1 MRWMLLAVAVGLSP
15 VLGQD
20 VKSDDALKGTP
31 PLDAAAMPMC
41 SGDMAA
47 PKTAAILSGYGGG
60 GFPIRTSSPKAQAYF
75 DNGMQL
81 AHAFAHKAA
90 IQAFHEAAGLDPNC
104 AMCVW
109 GEAWASGPTIN
120 YPIPPGDQVK
130 LAGLVNRASF
140 LSQNGPPKERELIAA
155 LALRY
160 QNGGGRGAGDRA
172 FAEAMAALAVK
183 YPIDDEIAVMAA
195 DAWMIPSALAGKD
208 ANIGKAV
215 ALLEEVLRRNPD
227 YTPAIHF
234 YIHATEM
241 AGYPGRAERYA
252 DKLASLAP
260 AAAHLVHM
268 PSHTYYHIGRYQD
281 AVDANVKA
289 VALGIANAKRL
300 GLPEPDGVWD
310 LPYHAH
316 NVQYGVGGALISGD
330 AKDALALSEPLIAA
344 ASVSKRKDLG
354 VFPQMVA
361 GTGYFA
367 EARFADPHKV
377 LTLPEPSLPY
387 VKAYWHYARGE
398 AAARLGD
405 VALVRKEAAAIPDRI
420 GPEKPDD
427 ASDAAG
433 RMMRIAHLVL
443 EGRAAMLEDRPEIA
457 LGKFKAAAKMQ
468 ETKTFLSFSDPPAF
482 WYPVRR
488 DMAAALLAIGKPKD
502 ALREADA
509 TLKTTPKEPVTLA
522 IKAEAEAKLGQVA
535 GEAARV
541 TARQQHLFRHSREG
555 GNPPGGH
562 SLAAE
567 WIPASAGMTEL
578 RGGIG
583 PAPVYFNRRGRR
595 PPSAGTPPAD
605 RS

>member
-1 MRWMLLAVAVGLSP
+1 MRWLLLGIAVGLAP
-15 VLGQD
+15 ALAQD
-20 VKSDDALKGTP
+20 VKNDDALKATP

-41 SGDMAA
+41 SGDMTA
-47 PKTAAILSGYGGG
+47 PKKAMILAGYGNG
-60 GFPIRTSSPKAQAYF
+60 GFPIRTGSPKAQAFF

-90 IQAFHEAAGLDPNC
+90 IQAFHEAARLDPNC
-104 AMCVW
+104 AMCLW

-120 YPIPPGDQVK
+120 YPIPSEDQVK
-130 LAGLVNRASF
+130 LEAMALRAQALAVNGS
-140 LSQNGPPKERELIAA
+140 PKERELIAA
-155 LALRY
+155 LVLRY
-160 QNGGGRGAGDRA
+160 QEGGGKGPGDRA
-172 FAEAMAALAVK
+172 FATSMAALAAK
-183 YPIDDEIAVMAA
+183 YPIDDEIAVIAA
-195 DAWMIPSALAGKD
+195 DAWMIPSAQNNST

-215 ALLEEVLRRNPD
+215 ALLEAVLRRNPD

-241 AGYPGRAERYA
+241 AGYPARAERYA
-252 DKLASLAP
+252 DRLASLAP
-260 AAAHLVHM
+260 SAAHLVHM

-300 GLPEPDGVWD
+300 GLSEPDGVWD

-330 AKDALALSEPLIAA
+330 AKDALALSDPLIAA
-344 ASVSKRKDLG
+344 AQISKRKELG

-367 EARFADPHKV
+367 EARYADPHKV
-377 LTLPEPSLPY
+377 LALPEPSLPY

-405 VALVRKEAAAIPDRI
+405 AALVRKEAGAIPQHV

-427 ASDAAG
+427 ASDGAA

-443 EGRAAMLEDRPEIA
+443 DGRAAMLENKPAEA
-457 LGKFKAAAKMQ
+457 LVAFKAAAKMQ
-468 ETKTFLSFSDPPAF
+468 ETKAFLSFSDPPAF

-488 DMAAALLAIGKPKD
+488 DMAAALLAMGKPKD
-502 ALREADA
+502 ALREAET
-509 TLKTTPKEPVTLA
+509 TLEAVPREPVTLA
-522 IKAEAEAKLGQVA
+522 LKAEAEAKLGQATAAKADRNTALALWHGDRAMLPGAPLEV
-535 GEAARV
+535 AAR
-541 TARQQHLFRHSREG
+541 
-555 GNPPGGH
+555 
-562 SLAAE
+562 
-567 WIPASAGMTEL
+567 
-578 RGGIG
+578 
-583 PAPVYFNRRGRR
+583 
-595 PPSAGTPPAD
+595 
-605 RS
+605 

>member
-1 MRWMLLAVAVGLSP
+1 MRWLLLGIAVGLAP
-15 VLGQD
+15 ALAQD
-20 VKSDDALKGTP
+20 VKSDDALKATP

-41 SGDMAA
+41 SGDMTA
-47 PKTAAILSGYGGG
+47 PKTATILSGYGGG
-60 GFPIRTSSPKAQAYF
+60 GFPIRTASPRAQAYF

-90 IQAFHEAAGLDPNC
+90 IQAFHESARLDPNC

-109 GEAWASGPTIN
+109 GEAWAAGPTIN
-120 YPIPPGDQVK
+120 YPIPPEDQAK
-130 LAGLVNRASF
+130 LAAMVVRAQA
-140 LSQNGPPKERELIAA
+140 LSLNAPPKERELIAA

-172 FAEAMAALAVK
+172 FAEAMATLAAK

-195 DAWMIPSALAGKD
+195 DAWMIPSAQTNSS
-208 ANIGKAV
+208 ANMGKAV
-215 ALLEEVLRRNPD
+215 ALLEEVLKRNPD

-234 YIHATEM
+234 YIHATEI
-241 AGYPGRAERYA
+241 AGYPERAEPYA
-252 DKLASLAP
+252 DRLALLAP
-260 AAAHLVHM
+260 SAAHLVHM
-268 PSHTYYHIGRYQD
+268 PSHTYYHVGRYQD
-281 AVDANVKA
+281 AADANVKA

-300 GLPEPDGVWD
+300 GLAEPDGVWD

-330 AKDALALSEPLIAA
+330 AKDALALSDPLIAA

-367 EARFADPHKV
+367 EARYADPHKV
-377 LTLPEPSLPY
+377 LAFPEPALPY

-405 VALVRKEAAAIPDRI
+405 VAQVRKEAAAIPAHV
-420 GPEKPDD
+420 GPEKDDD
-427 ASDAAG
+427 ASDGAG

-443 EGRAAMLEDRPEIA
+443 NGRAAMIENKPAEA
-457 LGKFKAAAKMQ
+457 LAAFKAAAKIQ
-468 ETKTFLSFSDPPAF
+468 ETKAFLSFSDPPAF

-488 DMAAALLAIGKPKD
+488 DMAAALLAMGKAND

-509 TLKTTPKEPVTLA
+509 TLRSTPKEPVTLA
-522 IKAEAEAKLGQVA
+522 LRAEAEAELGQTANAVA
-535 GEAARV
+535 DREVALAAWHGDRATLPGISERLAAR
-541 TARQQHLFRHSREG
+541 
-555 GNPPGGH
+555 
-562 SLAAE
+562 
-567 WIPASAGMTEL
+567 
-578 RGGIG
+578 
-583 PAPVYFNRRGRR
+583 
-595 PPSAGTPPAD
+595 
-605 RS
+605 

>member
-1 MRWMLLAVAVGLSP
+1 MRWLLLGIAVGLAP
-15 VLGQD
+15 ALAQD
-20 VKSDDALKGTP
+20 VKNDDALKATP

-41 SGDMAA
+41 SGDMTA
-47 PKTAAILSGYGGG
+47 PKKAMILAGYGSG
-60 GFPIRTSSPKAQAYF
+60 GFPIRTTNPRAQAFF

-90 IQAFHEAAGLDPNC
+90 IQAFHEAARLDPNC
-104 AMCVW
+104 AMCLW

-120 YPIPPGDQVK
+120 YPIPSEDQVK
-130 LAGLVNRASF
+130 LEAMALRAQALAVNGS
-140 LSQNGPPKERELIAA
+140 PKERELTAA
-155 LALRY
+155 LVLRY
-160 QNGGGRGAGDRA
+160 QEGGGKGPGDRA
-172 FAEAMAALAVK
+172 FATSMAALAAK
-183 YPIDDEIAVMAA
+183 YPIDDEIAVIAA
-195 DAWMIPSALAGKD
+195 DAWMIPSAQNNST

-215 ALLEEVLRRNPD
+215 ALLEAVLRRNPD

-241 AGYPGRAERYA
+241 AGYPARAEPYA
-252 DKLASLAP
+252 DRLASLAP
-260 AAAHLVHM
+260 SAAHLVHM

-300 GLPEPDGVWD
+300 GLSEPDGVWD

-330 AKDALALSEPLIAA
+330 AKDALALSDPLIAA
-344 ASVSKRKDLG
+344 AQISKRKELG

-367 EARFADPHKV
+367 EARYADPHKV
-377 LTLPEPSLPY
+377 LALPEPSLPY

-405 VALVRKEAAAIPDRI
+405 AALVRKEAGAIPQHV

-427 ASDAAG
+427 ASDGAA

-443 EGRAAMLEDRPEIA
+443 DGRAAMLENKPAEA
-457 LGKFKAAAKMQ
+457 LVAFKAAAKMQ
-468 ETKTFLSFSDPPAF
+468 ETKAFLSFSDPPAF

-488 DMAAALLAIGKPKD
+488 DMAAALLAMGKPKD
-502 ALREADA
+502 ALREAET
-509 TLKTTPKEPVTLA
+509 TLEAVPREPVTLA
-522 IKAEAEAKLGQVA
+522 LKAEAEAKLGQATAAKADRNTALALWHGDRAMLPGAALEV
-535 GEAARV
+535 AAR
-541 TARQQHLFRHSREG
+541 
-555 GNPPGGH
+555 
-562 SLAAE
+562 
-567 WIPASAGMTEL
+567 
-578 RGGIG
+578 
-583 PAPVYFNRRGRR
+583 
-595 PPSAGTPPAD
+595 
-605 RS
+605 

>member
-1 MRWMLLAVAVGLSP
+1 MRWLLLGIAVGLAP
-15 VLGQD
+15 ALAQD
-20 VKSDDALKGTP
+20 VKNDDALKATP

-41 SGDMAA
+41 SGDMTA
-47 PKTAAILSGYGGG
+47 PKKAMILAGYGSG
-60 GFPIRTSSPKAQAYF
+60 GFPIRTGSPKAQAFF

-90 IQAFHEAAGLDPNC
+90 IQAFHEAARLDPNC
-104 AMCVW
+104 AMCLW

-120 YPIPPGDQVK
+120 YPIPSEDQVK
-130 LAGLVNRASF
+130 LEAMALRAQALAVNGS
-140 LSQNGPPKERELIAA
+140 PKERELTAA
-155 LALRY
+155 LVLRY
-160 QNGGGRGAGDRA
+160 QEGGGKGPGDRA
-172 FAEAMAALAVK
+172 FATAMAALAAK
-183 YPIDDEIAVMAA
+183 YPIDDEIAVIAA
-195 DAWMIPSALAGKD
+195 DAWMIPSAQNNST

-215 ALLEEVLRRNPD
+215 ALLEAVLRRNPD

-241 AGYPGRAERYA
+241 AGYPARAEPYA
-252 DKLASLAP
+252 DRLASLAP
-260 AAAHLVHM
+260 SAAHLVHM

-300 GLPEPDGVWD
+300 GLSEPDGVWD

-330 AKDALALSEPLIAA
+330 AKDALALSDPLIAA
-344 ASVSKRKDLG
+344 AQISKRKELG

-367 EARFADPHKV
+367 EARYADPHKV
-377 LTLPEPSLPY
+377 LALPEPSLPY

-405 VALVRKEAAAIPDRI
+405 AALVRKEAEAIPQHV

-427 ASDAAG
+427 ASDGAA

-443 EGRAAMLEDRPEIA
+443 DGRAAMLENKPAEA
-457 LGKFKAAAKMQ
+457 LVAFKAAAKMQ
-468 ETKTFLSFSDPPAF
+468 ETKAFLSFSDPPAF

-488 DMAAALLAIGKPKD
+488 DMAAALLAMGKPKD
-502 ALREADA
+502 ALREAET
-509 TLKTTPKEPVTLA
+509 TLEAVPREPVTLA
-522 IKAEAEAKLGQVA
+522 LKAEAEAKLGQATAAKADRNTALALWHGDRAMLPGAPLEV
-535 GEAARV
+535 AAR
-541 TARQQHLFRHSREG
+541 
-555 GNPPGGH
+555 
-562 SLAAE
+562 
-567 WIPASAGMTEL
+567 
-578 RGGIG
+578 
-583 PAPVYFNRRGRR
+583 
-595 PPSAGTPPAD
+595 
-605 RS
+605 

>member
-1 MRWMLLAVAVGLSP
+1 MRWLLLGMAVGLAP
-15 VLGQD
+15 ALAQD
-20 VKSDDALKGTP
+20 VKSDDVLKGTP

-41 SGDMAA
+41 SGDMTA
-47 PKTAAILSGYGGG
+47 PKTATILSGYGGG
-60 GFPIRTSSPKAQAYF
+60 GFPIRTTVPKAQTFF

-90 IQAFHEAAGLDPNC
+90 IQAFHEAARLDPNC
-104 AMCVW
+104 AMCLW
-109 GEAWASGPTIN
+109 GEAWAAGPTIN
-120 YPIPPGDQVK
+120 YPIPPEDQAK
-130 LAGLVNRASF
+130 LAAMVVRAQA
-140 LSQNGPPKERELIAA
+140 LSANAPPKERELIAA

-172 FAEAMAALAVK
+172 FAGAMAALAAK

-195 DAWMIPSALAGKD
+195 DAWMIPSAQSNSS
-208 ANIGKAV
+208 ANISKAV
-215 ALLEEVLRRNPD
+215 ALLEEVLKRNPD

-234 YIHATEM
+234 YIHATEI
-241 AGYPGRAERYA
+241 AGYPQRAEPYA
-252 DKLASLAP
+252 DRLAMLAP

-268 PSHTYYHIGRYQD
+268 PSHTYYHVGRYQD
-281 AVDANVKA
+281 ATDANVKA

-300 GLPEPDGVWD
+300 GLAEPDGVWD

-330 AKDALALSEPLIAA
+330 AKDALALSDPLIAA
-344 ASVSKRKDLG
+344 AQISKRKELG

-367 EARFADPHKV
+367 EARYADPRKV
-377 LTLPEPSLPY
+377 LALPEPALPY

-405 VALVRKEAAAIPDRI
+405 VALVRKEAAAIPDHV

-427 ASDAAG
+427 ASDGAG

-443 EGRAAMLEDRPEIA
+443 NGRAAMLENKPAEA
-457 LGKFKAAAKMQ
+457 LAEFKSAAKMQ
-468 ETKTFLSFSDPPAF
+468 ETKAFLSFSDPPAF

-488 DMAAALLAIGKPKD
+488 DMAAALLAMGKPKD

-509 TLKTTPKEPVTLA
+509 TLRSTPKEPVTLA
-522 IKAEAEAKLGQVA
+522 LRAEAEAELGQTANAVA
-535 GEAARV
+535 DREVALAAWHGDRATLPGISERLAAR
-541 TARQQHLFRHSREG
+541 
-555 GNPPGGH
+555 
-562 SLAAE
+562 
-567 WIPASAGMTEL
+567 
-578 RGGIG
+578 
-583 PAPVYFNRRGRR
+583 
-595 PPSAGTPPAD
+595 
-605 RS
+605 

>member
-1 MRWMLLAVAVGLSP
+1 MRWILLAVAVGLSP
-15 VLGQD
+15 ALAQD
-20 VKSDDALKGTP
+20 MKSDDTLKATP

-41 SGDMAA
+41 GGDMTA
-47 PKTAAILSGYGGG
+47 PKTAMILSGYGGG
-60 GFPIRTSSPKAQAYF
+60 GFPIRTASPKAQAYF

-90 IQAFHEAAGLDPNC
+90 IQAFQEAARLDPNC
-104 AMCVW
+104 AMCLW

-120 YPIPPGDQVK
+120 YPIPPEDQAK
-130 LAGLVNRASF
+130 LAGLVNRALF
-140 LSQNGPPKERELIAA
+140 LSQNAQPKEHELIAA

-172 FAEAMAALAVK
+172 FADAMAALAAK

-195 DAWMIPSALAGKD
+195 DAWMIPSALAGKTG
-208 ANIGKAV
+208 NMGKAV

-260 AAAHLVHM
+260 SAAHLVHM

-300 GLPEPDGVWD
+300 GLTAPEGVWG

-316 NVQYGVGGALISGD
+316 NVQYGVGAALISGD
-330 AKDALALSEPLIAA
+330 AKDALALSDPLIAA
-344 ASVSKRKDLG
+344 AAISKRKDLG
-354 VFPQMVA
+354 VYPQMIA

-377 LTLPEPSLPY
+377 LALPEPSLPY

-405 VALVRKEAAAIPDRI
+405 AALVRKEAAAIPDHV
-420 GPEKPDD
+420 GPEKEDD
-427 ASDAAG
+427 ATDGAG
-433 RMMRIAHLVL
+433 RMMRIAHRVL
-443 EGRAAMLEDRPEIA
+443 DGRAAMLEGKPEAA
-457 LGKFKAAAKMQ
+457 LAAFKAAAKMQ
-468 ETKTFLSFSDPPAF
+468 ETKAFLNFSDPPAF

-488 DMAAALLAIGKPKD
+488 DIAAALLAMGKPKD
-502 ALREADA
+502 ALRETDA
-509 TLKTTPKEPVTLA
+509 TLKAVPKEPVTLA
-522 IKAEAEAKLGQVA
+522 IRAEAEAKLGQ
-535 GEAARV
+535 AA
-541 TARQQHLFRHSREG
+541 
-555 GNPPGGH
+555 N
-562 SLAAE
+562 AA
-567 WIPASAGMTEL
+567 
-578 RGGIG
+578 
-583 PAPVYFNRRGRR
+583 
-595 PPSAGTPPAD
+595 AD
-605 RS
+605 RAMALALWHGDRRLLSAITVDVVPR

>member
-15 VLGQD
+15 ALAQD
-20 VKSDDALKGTP
+20 RKSDDTLKATP
-31 PLDAAAMPMC
+31 PVDAAAMPMC
-41 SGDMAA
+41 GGDMTA
-47 PKTAAILSGYGGG
+47 PKTAMILSGYGGG
-60 GFPIRTSSPKAQAYF
+60 GFPIRTASPKAQAYF

-90 IQAFHEAAGLDPNC
+90 IQAFHEAARRDPKC
-104 AMCVW
+104 AMCLW

-120 YPIPPGDQVK
+120 YPIPPGDQAK
-130 LAGLVNRASF
+130 LAAMVVRAQALATS
-140 LSQNGPPKERELIAA
+140 GPPKEHELIAA

-160 QNGGGRGAGDRA
+160 RDGGGRGAGDRA
-172 FAEAMAALAVK
+172 FAEAMAALAAK

-195 DAWMIPSALAGKD
+195 DAWMIPSALAGKTG
-208 ANIGKAV
+208 NIGKAV
-215 ALLEEVLRRNPD
+215 VLLEEVLRRNPD

-241 AGYPGRAERYA
+241 AGYPGRAEPYA

-289 VALGIANAKRL
+289 VAIGIANAKRL
-300 GLPEPDGVWD
+300 GLAEPDGVWD

-330 AKDALALSEPLIAA
+330 AKDALALSDPLIARA
-344 ASVSKRKDLG
+344 GADKRKD
-354 VFPQMVA
+354 VDVYSQMIA

-377 LTLPEPSLPY
+377 LALPEPGLPY
-387 VKAYWHYARGE
+387 MKAYWHYARGE

-405 VALVRKEAAAIPDRI
+405 VALVRKEAAAIPEHI
-420 GPEKPDD
+420 GPEKEDD
-427 ASDAAG
+427 ATDGAG
-433 RMMRIAHLVL
+433 RMMRIAHRVL
-443 EGRAAMLEDRPEIA
+443 DGRAAMLEGKPEAA
-457 LGKFKAAAKMQ
+457 LVAFKAAVKIQ
-468 ETKTFLSFSDPPAF
+468 ETKAFLSYSDPPAF

-488 DMAAALLAIGKPKD
+488 DMASALLAMGKFRD

-509 TLKTTPKEPVTLA
+509 TLKAVPKEPVTLA
-522 IKAEAEAKLGQVA
+522 IRAEAEAKLGQAASAAADRKMALALWHGDRSLLSGAKV
-535 GEAARV
+535 EVAAR
-541 TARQQHLFRHSREG
+541 
-555 GNPPGGH
+555 
-562 SLAAE
+562 
-567 WIPASAGMTEL
+567 
-578 RGGIG
+578 
-583 PAPVYFNRRGRR
+583 
-595 PPSAGTPPAD
+595 
-605 RS
+605 

>member
-60 GFPIRTSSPKAQAYF
+60 GFPIRTASPRAQAYF

-90 IQAFHEAAGLDPNC
+90 IQAFHEAARLDPNC

-109 GEAWASGPTIN
+109 GEAWAAGPTIN
-120 YPIPPGDQVK
+120 YPIPPEDQAK
-130 LAGLVNRASF
+130 LAAMVVRAQA
-140 LSQNGPPKERELIAA
+140 LSLNAPPKERELIAA

-160 QNGGGRGAGDRA
+160 QNGGGNGAGDRA
-172 FAEAMAALAVK
+172 FAEAMAALAAR

-195 DAWMIPSALAGKD
+195 DAWMIPSAQTNSS
-208 ANIGKAV
+208 ANMGKAV
-215 ALLEEVLRRNPD
+215 ALLEGVLKRNPD

-234 YIHATEM
+234 YIHATEI
-241 AGYPGRAERYA
+241 AGYPERAEPFA
-252 DKLASLAP
+252 DRLAMLAP
-260 AAAHLVHM
+260 SAAHLVHM
-268 PSHTYYHIGRYQD
+268 PSHTYYHVGRYQD
-281 AVDANVKA
+281 ATDANVKA

-300 GLPEPDGVWD
+300 GLAEPDGVWD

-330 AKDALALSEPLIAA
+330 AKDALALSDPLIAA

-367 EARFADPHKV
+367 EARYADPHKV
-377 LTLPEPSLPY
+377 LAFPEPALPY

-405 VALVRKEAAAIPDRI
+405 VAQVRKEAAAIPAHV
-420 GPEKPDD
+420 GPEKDDD
-427 ASDAAG
+427 ASDGAG

-443 EGRAAMLEDRPEIA
+443 NGRAAMIENKPAEA
-457 LGKFKAAAKMQ
+457 LAAFKAAAKIQ
-468 ETKTFLSFSDPPAF
+468 ETKAFLSFSDPPAF

-488 DMAAALLAIGKPKD
+488 DMAAALLAMGKPKD
-502 ALREADA
+502 ALHEADA
-509 TLKTTPKEPVTLA
+509 TLKATPKEPVTLA
-522 IKAEAEAKLGQVA
+522 IKAEAEAKLGQTA
-535 GEAARV
+535 NAA
-541 TARQQHLFRHSREG
+541 
-555 GNPPGGH
+555 
-562 SLAAE
+562 
-567 WIPASAGMTEL
+567 
-578 RGGIG
+578 
-583 PAPVYFNRRGRR
+583 
-595 PPSAGTPPAD
+595 AD
-605 RS
+605 RHAALALWHGDRAMLPGAEMAIASR